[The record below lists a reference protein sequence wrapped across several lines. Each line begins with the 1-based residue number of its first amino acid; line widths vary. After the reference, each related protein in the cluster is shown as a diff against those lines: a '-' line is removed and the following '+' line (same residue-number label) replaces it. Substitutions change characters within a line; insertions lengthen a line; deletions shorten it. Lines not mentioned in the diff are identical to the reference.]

1 MDGIINKSLN
11 EGNIY
16 FFITINFKGNI
27 KKNSEIKKK
36 IKELEILTNQIELI
50 SWYNIIP
57 EFNKN
62 GNFHIHLIL
71 TVRSLPGFND
81 VLGNNIKYF
90 LINNYETDTKL
101 DVCWNFLDI
110 KKCWRYLY
118 KEFKQEKEKING
130 KIKKNKLNPIF
141 KERKIKKK

>member
-1 MDGIINKSLN
+1 MGKIIIFEDSKKLNLKHLFIFMDGIINKSLN

-101 DVCWNFLDI
+101 DVC
-110 KKCWRYLY
+110 
-118 KEFKQEKEKING
+118 
-130 KIKKNKLNPIF
+130 
-141 KERKIKKK
+141 